1 MGTQEETGVLDRFA
15 GMPSRGPGNGGGGG
29 GNGHTA
35 LLMSDFAA
43 ADEEPVRRVMM
54 SKPANG
60 QDLYTQSCNLF
71 EAETT
76 SSALWVNSGCLGSWR
91 LVRLWDTRLSPMFE
105 ICIKV

>member
-43 ADEEPVRRVMM
+43 ADEEPVRRVMIP
-54 SKPANG
+54 KPENG
-60 QDLYTQSCNLF
+60 QDSNNLQS
-71 EAETT
+71 
-76 SSALWVNSGCLGSWR
+76 V
-91 LVRLWDTRLSPMFE
+91 
-105 ICIKV
+105 